1 MLIHLELALSAIDN
15 MMADDEETRDLITYR
30 LKHKLEEAY
39 AALVEAYDI
48 ASDLN
53 DETAKSIRD
62 HLTRNP
68 YADDGF

>member
-30 LKHKLEEAY
+30 LRHKLEEAY

-68 YADDGF
+68 YVDDGF